1 MITKTKPRKWTK
13 DDIADLKSLKAKKV
27 NIKTIAFIL
36 ERSEA
41 AINIKWKRLHKKDN
55 TYNQKHVKDKYE
67 TNVKFLNKIKPI
79 TVLDLY
85 AGEKSFY
92 LSQGGMIIT
101 TNDIEEKYHNI
112 YKNDALKTLCLL
124 YYQNEKFDLVDLDP
138 FGSAYDCFDLA
149 IKTAKKGLI
158 ITYGE
163 LGHKR
168 WKRLDFVER
177 YYNIKTLKEFNILN
191 LIKHTQAIG
200 IKNKKVLTPLFIKEW
215 QNIARVYYKIDKY
228 KVDVWGNN
236 GSK

>member
-1 MITKTKPRKWTK
+1 MITKTKPRPWTK
-13 DDIADLKSLKAKKV
+13 QDIAELKSLKEKKV

-36 ERSEA
+36 ERSVTA
-41 AINIKWKRLHKKDN
+41 VNIKWKRLHKKDN
-55 TYNQKHVKDKYE
+55 TYNQKHVKEKYE
-67 TNVKFLNKIKPI
+67 TNIKFLNEIKPK

-92 LSQGGMIIT
+92 LSQGGMMII
-101 TNDIEEKYHNI
+101 TNDIEKQYYNS

-163 LGHKR
+163 MGHKR

-177 YYNIKTLKEFNILN
+177 YYNIKNFEDFTINN
-191 LIKHTQAIG
+191 LIKHTQSLG
-200 IKNKKVLTPLFIKEW
+200 IKNKKILTPVFIKEW
-215 QNIARVYYKIDKY
+215 QNIARVYYKINKY
-228 KVDVWGNN
+228 KVDVWGLNE
-236 GSK
+236 

>member
-1 MITKTKPRKWTK
+1 MITKTKPRPWTK
-13 DDIADLKSLKAKKV
+13 QDIADLNDLKKKK
-27 NIKTIAFIL
+27 IHTKTIAYIL
-36 ERSEA
+36 DRSEVA
-41 AINIKWKRLHKKDN
+41 VQIKWKRLNKTNN
-55 TYNQKHVKDKYE
+55 TYNEKHIKEKYR
-67 TNVKFLNKIKPI
+67 TNEDFLEIIKPK

-92 LSQGGMIIT
+92 LTQGGMMII
-101 TNDIEEKYHNI
+101 TNDIEKEYYNS

-168 WKRLDFVER
+168 WKRLDYVER
-177 YYNIKTLKEFNILN
+177 YYNIQTFEDFNLEN
-191 LIKHTQAIG
+191 LIKETQAIG
-200 IKNKKVLTPLFIKEW
+200 IRNKKKLNPIFIKKW
-215 QNIARVYYKIDKY
+215 QNIARVYYKIEKY
-228 KVDVWGNN
+228 KVDVWG
-236 GSK
+236 